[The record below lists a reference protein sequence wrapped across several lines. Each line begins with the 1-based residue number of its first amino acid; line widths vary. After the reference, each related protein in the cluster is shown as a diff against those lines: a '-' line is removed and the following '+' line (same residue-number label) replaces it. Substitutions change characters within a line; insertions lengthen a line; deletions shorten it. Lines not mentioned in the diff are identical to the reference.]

1 MFRPWRRTRAG
12 HGAPSTLVA
21 DNQAVRTAEA
31 IVCRAWALELLRRRD
46 RLELDV
52 SAAYRDCAAAG
63 RRLTAAQCD
72 GDPRKIELAHAAL
85 ERALAAI
92 RASTVTR
99 DRALP
104 ELRAQVDR
112 LNHVTRERM
121 VWAMI
126 RQLEHDGP
134 TTTTASL
141 EAPDPRTTRAGTELA
156 TQRERRFPR
165 WLGRLLARSASSPQ
179 QS

>member
-12 HGAPSTLVA
+12 HGAPSPLVA

-46 RLELDV
+46 QLEFEV
-52 SAAYRDCAAAG
+52 SAAYEDCAAAD
-63 RRLTAAQCD
+63 RRLTAAQRD

-85 ERALAAI
+85 ERALAAA
-92 RASTVTR
+92 RASTLTR

-121 VWAMI
+121 VWALL
-126 RQLEHDGP
+126 RRLELDGP
-134 TTTTASL
+134 KTTTAPPEVL
-141 EAPDPRTTRAGTELA
+141 DPRTTRVGTELA
-156 TQRERRFPR
+156 TRRERRIPR
-165 WLGRLLARSASSPQ
+165 WLGRLLARSTSSPQ